1 MILPYMDRGRSE
13 VDGSGHIVTPDN
25 RLMKTTV
32 NIAIAILPEAKH
44 IILQ

>member
-1 MILPYMDRGRSE
+1 MILPYMDTGTLE

-25 RLMKTTV
+25 RLMKTTAHIV
-32 NIAIAILPEAKH
+32 IAILPEAKH

>member
-1 MILPYMDRGRSE
+1 MILPYMDRGRLE

-32 NIAIAILPEAKH
+32 HIVIAILPEAKH